1 MQSRHVKLKPCK
13 LFSYT
18 TLLSRFEVHGKRL
31 FPERSNETDTQCTN
45 VQLYTTLWSNK
56 LDYRSIT
63 KDQLSRHLNRSKAFL
78 INIVQKYSDKY
89 TYLLSRPLR
98 PESLGIHKLVKPLSC
113 MARPSAREGNK
124 VCDAADKYV
133 RKIPNC
139 SHPPS
144 SVK

>member
-98 PESLGIHKLVKPLSC
+98 PESLGIHKLVKPLSWP
-113 MARPSAREGNK
+113 APLL
-124 VCDAADKYV
+124 
-133 RKIPNC
+133 
-139 SHPPS
+139 
-144 SVK
+144 VKAIKLVMRRTSTYERFRTAVVLHLV